1 MNWNLLTTRQ
11 QTLQVLRVLK
21 SLSASDG
28 VVSQQERVFMQQ
40 LGQQHG
46 LTSIE
51 VASEL
56 GNGEDEV
63 ILPLEEQERMT
74 VLYYLVF
81 LMQSDGDITKEEEVS
96 IYHFGHRLG
105 FREEL
110 LRNFIELAN
119 KYQGQAIPAEKML
132 EKVRVFMN

>member
-1 MNWNLLTTRQ
+1 MNWNHLTKRQ

-21 SLSASDG
+21 SLSAADG
-28 VVSQQERVFMQQ
+28 AVDQREREFMQQ

-56 GNGEDEV
+56 GNGDNDV

-81 LMQSDGDITKEEEVS
+81 LMQSDGDITPEEEVS

-110 LRNFIELAN
+110 LRNFIGLAN
-119 KYQGQAIPAEKML
+119 KYQGDQVPAEEML
-132 EKVRVFMN
+132 DKIRVFMN

>member
-1 MNWNLLTTRQ
+1 MNWIHLTTRQ

-21 SLSASDG
+21 SLAATDG
-28 VVSQQERVFMQQ
+28 AVDQREREFMQQ

-56 GNGEDEV
+56 GNGDNEV

-81 LMQSDGDITKEEEVS
+81 LMQSDGNITSEEEVS

-110 LRNFIELAN
+110 LRNFIGLAN
-119 KYQGQAIPAEKML
+119 KYQGDQVPAEEML
-132 EKVRVFMN
+132 DKIRVFMN

>member
-1 MNWNLLTTRQ
+1 
-11 QTLQVLRVLK
+11 
-21 SLSASDG
+21 
-28 VVSQQERVFMQQ
+28 MQQ

>member
-1 MNWNLLTTRQ
+1 MNWNLLTARQ

-21 SLSASDG
+21 SLSAADG
-28 VVSQQERVFMQQ
+28 TIDQKERAFMQQ

-56 GNGEDEV
+56 GNGDNEV
-63 ILPLEEQERMT
+63 TLPLVEQERMM
-74 VLYYLVF
+74 VLYYLIF
-81 LMQSDGDITKEEEVS
+81 LMQSDGNVTREEEIS

-110 LRNFIELAN
+110 LRNFVALAN
-119 KYQGQAIPAEKML
+119 KYQGKQVPAEEML
-132 EKVRVFMN
+132 EKIRVFLN

>member
-1 MNWNLLTTRQ
+1 MNWEELTTRQ
-11 QTLQVLRVLK
+11 KTLQVLRVLK
-21 SLSASDG
+21 SLSESDG
-28 VVSQQERVFMQQ
+28 EISQVERDFMQQ
-40 LGQQHG
+40 LGQQYG
-46 LTSIE
+46 LTKVE

-63 ILPLEEQERMT
+63 ILPLAEHERMM

-81 LMQSDGDITKEEEVS
+81 LMQSDGDITRSEELS

-110 LRNFIELAN
+110 LTNFIGLAN
-119 KYQGQAIPAEKML
+119 KYQGDQVPAEEML
-132 EKVRVFMN
+132 EKIRVFMN